1 MQSKKISQQSQSAC
15 VDSIFVTE
23 RKASELISLIERW
36 GCNEKSIVSDIL
48 NRNEEYNALQVKI
61 DEFKFLVIEKVIQ
74 QFEPRY
80 RLVFMQFLR
89 LVEDQNELVKCTAD
103 MIANDLVN
111 ISN

>member
-23 RKASELISLIERW
+23 RKVSEFVSLIERW

-48 NRNEEYNALQVKI
+48 NKDEEYNDLEVKI
-61 DEFKFLVIEKVIQ
+61 DEYKLLVIEKVIQ
-74 QFEPRY
+74 QFEPQD
-80 RLVFMQFLR
+80 RLVFMQFIR
-89 LVEDQNELVKCTAD
+89 LVEDQNELVKSTAD
-103 MIANDLVN
+103 MIVNDLVN